1 METENNS
8 KRSKENST
16 GQNQDYNSE
25 NPDSDP
31 ENQDT
36 SVGNCEI
43 TNHSHNPQSD
53 CDNEDTVSVTSA
65 IPNTGSLSESHVSVS
80 DLDTS
85 VQTVSTEAGRGTS
98 NSEENQGTSGEGNLG
113 GGRRQH
119 GGPLIQEEPVISLQ
133 YSSEGTTSSTIR
145 LGFARFENLEAGI
158 LERSAENASLQ
169 PLVRE
174 TTPTSSRDL
183 DSHKPAEGSDEAKSR
198 NSVGFTD
205 STDSSDIFDSDSFSG
220 ESGKEELGE
229 KCENTVD
236 KSSTTAKLEQNES
249 QKAGKS
255 SETVKESEME
265 DEPCSSSQADNPAP
279 KAGRR
284 KASAAVKAK
293 IRQIGRMRI
302 LERLCREGASGSQ
315 QERYP
320 GGGETSEEED
330 EEVSVVR
337 ETRHTAAQTTG
348 NH

>member
-16 GQNQDYNSE
+16 GQNQDSNSE

-53 CDNEDTVSVTSA
+53 CDNQDTVSVTSA
-65 IPNTGSLSESHVSVS
+65 IPNTGSISESHVSVS
-80 DLDTS
+80 DFDTS

-98 NSEENQGTSGEGNLG
+98 NSNENLGTSGEGNLG

-119 GGPLIQEEPVISLQ
+119 GGPLLQEEPVISLQ

-183 DSHKPAEGSDEAKSR
+183 DGHKPAEGSDKAKSG
-198 NSVGFTD
+198 NSVGFAD

-236 KSSTTAKLEQNES
+236 KSSTTAKIEKNES

-265 DEPCSSSQADNPAP
+265 DKPCSSSQADGPR
-279 KAGRR
+279 AGRR

-320 GGGETSEEED
+320 GGGETSEEEE

-337 ETRHTAAQTTG
+337 ETRHTTAQTTG